1 MVLPLAQCGGLGTDL
16 KKPNDSIRKHLLAYL
31 LLPLCFL
38 SLCTTLVAYSLASG
52 FANAAYDRELLNSAD
67 SVAARLRS
75 NGEKVWLDLPPA
87 AIAVLR
93 HNGREKLYYQ
103 VIKTD
108 GTRIA
113 GDTILEGPFPKLNSD
128 QPLLRNDFL
137 KNKEVR
143 IARIMVDVRR
153 YADGPVFVQV
163 AETLEKRHFLTG
175 QILLAIVVPQVLLI
189 LFGSIAVSLG
199 VAKGLKPLRVLKDGL
214 SVRSQFDLS
223 PLSEDNEPAELQ
235 PLVRAVNDL
244 LARLRIDL
252 EFQQRFVANA
262 AHQFRTPL
270 AGLKTYIYAAKRLPS
285 NEKMNT
291 LLDQIESGTDR
302 MSRLSNQLLA
312 LAKAD
317 PANKLSQHDNVDLN
331 LIVSEVTAGFVERAL
346 DKEIEL
352 SFEGSDSP
360 AIIRG
365 NATSLIEMTTNII
378 ENAILYTQIGG
389 TIVVRLLY
397 QNQEGHIALSVQ
409 DNGPGIPH
417 AERER
422 VFERFYRVLGTEA
435 PGSGLGLA
443 IVKEIASAHE
453 AKVSIDALEQE
464 IGTTIKVLFPSLN
477 KSAS

>member
-1 MVLPLAQCGGLGTDL
+1 MR
-16 KKPNDSIRKHLLAYL
+16 KSNESIRKHLLAYL
-31 LLPLCFL
+31 LLPLCLL
-38 SLCTTLVAYSLASG
+38 SVCTTSVAYFLASG
-52 FANAAYDRELLNSAD
+52 FANAAYDRELLNSGD

-75 NGEKVWLDLPPA
+75 DGNKVWLDLPPA

-113 GDTILEGPFPKLNSD
+113 GDTILEGPFPQLNSD
-128 QPLLRNDFL
+128 QPLFRNDML
-137 KNKEVR
+137 NNKEVR
-143 IARIMVDVRR
+143 IARLKVDVPT
-153 YADGPVFVQV
+153 YGGGPVFVQV
-163 AETLEKRHFLTG
+163 AETLEKRQLLTG
-175 QILLAIVVPQVLLI
+175 QILLAIVIPQILLI

-199 VAKGLKPLRVLKDGL
+199 VSRGLKPLRILKEGL

-223 PLSEDNEPAELQ
+223 ALSEDNEPAELK
-235 PLVRAVNDL
+235 PLVKAINDL
-244 LARLRIDL
+244 LSRLRMDL

-317 PANKLSQHDNVDLN
+317 PANKIGQYESVDLN
-331 LIVSEVTAGFVERAL
+331 LIVAEVTAGFVERAL
-346 DKEIEL
+346 DKEIEI
-352 SFEGSDSP
+352 SFEGSDTP

-365 NATSLIEMTTNII
+365 NATNLTEMTTNLI
-378 ENAILYTQIGG
+378 ENAILYTQVGG
-389 TIVVRLLY
+389 KIVVRLLY
-397 QNQEGHIALSVQ
+397 ENNAGHLALSVQ

-453 AKVSIDALEQE
+453 AKVSIDTLEPE
-464 IGTTIKVLFPSLN
+464 TGTTVKVLFPSRT
-477 KSAS
+477 KSVS